1 MNSLSIFK
9 NKTIASIHIFVM
21 VMMFILVLI
30 ITIVFVYEE
39 YDNFDNEAKVIQQKF
54 IQKQKQ
60 TIRFDT
66 QRILQFITHMY
77 DKRDKIQDDLQTKKT
92 IINVIEE
99 LYGRED
105 GTGYIFIYDY
115 NGVVISDPVQRQ
127 NVGKNLYDIE
137 DVNGVKVIKDLIDI
151 SRSEDGGYVKYSW
164 LKPTTGRQSP
174 KVSYAKSFEP
184 WGWMVGT
191 GVYLDEIEKV
201 LTEQRDALK
210 IKLNQYV
217 IKILFLLSILFG
229 FGMLGIIVAN
239 NILKKEINIFAN
251 FFKRAATSHA
261 FIDKKDIGLREFQDM
276 VSYINTMIDIIHT
289 RKQKLKELNVTL
301 ESKVEEKTKDLH
313 EKNQLLIEE
322 KNFSHSLVKAQD
334 SFIKHSIHEI
344 NTPLAVIITHID
356 LFKMK
361 EGENHY
367 LSKIEAATIMIAN
380 IYNDLGYMIK
390 KDRIDYV
397 KEKIDFSIFLNE
409 RVELFKEV
417 AIANGHIINFE
428 IEEDIMIY
436 FNTIELQRVVD
447 NNISNAIKYAKKT
460 TDIFITLSKREDNAI
475 LTFMTQSKK
484 IEDTKQIFEAFFQE
498 ENLEGGFGLGLEIVG
513 MICKKD
519 DVRIEVDSTD
529 KFTSFIYHF
538 KVSDIS

>member
-1 MNSLSIFK
+1 
-9 NKTIASIHIFVM
+9 M

-30 ITIVFVYEE
+30 ITIVFVYGE
-39 YDNFDNEAKVIQQKF
+39 YGNFDNEAKVVQKKF
-54 IQKQKQ
+54 IEKQKQ

-66 QRILQFITHMY
+66 ERVLQFIMYMY
-77 DKRDKIQDDLQTKKT
+77 DKRDKTQDEEQVKNN
-92 IINVIEE
+92 IIDVIES

-115 NGVVISDPVQRQ
+115 KGVVLSDPIQRQ
-127 NVGKNLYDIE
+127 NIGKNLYEIE
-137 DVNGVKVIKDLIDI
+137 DVNGVKVIRDLIDI
-151 SRSEDGGYVKYSW
+151 SKSKEGGYVKYSW
-164 LKPTTGRQSP
+164 LKPTTGKQGS
-174 KVSYAKSFEP
+174 KISYAKSFEP

-191 GVYLDEIEKV
+191 GVYLDEIEKI
-201 LTEQRDALK
+201 LTKQRDALK
-210 IKLNQYV
+210 IKLNQYI
-217 IKILFLLSILFG
+217 IKILFLLSMLFG

-251 FFKRAATSHA
+251 FFKQAATSHA
-261 FIDKKDIGLREFQDM
+261 FIDKRDIGLREFQDM

-289 RKQKLKELNVTL
+289 RKQKLKELNLTL
-301 ESKVEEKTKDLH
+301 ESKVEEKTIDLH
-313 EKNQLLIEE
+313 EKNKLLVEE

-361 EGENHY
+361 EGNNHY

-397 KEKIDFSIFLNE
+397 KEEIDFSHFLNE

-436 FNTIELQRVVD
+436 FNTIELQRVID

-460 TDIFITLSKREDNAI
+460 TDIFITLSKREDKAI
-475 LTFMTQSKK
+475 LTFMTQSRK
-484 IEDTKQIFEAFFQE
+484 IEDTKQIFEAFHQE
-498 ENLEGGFGLGLEIVG
+498 EYLEGGFGLGLEIVG
-513 MICKKD
+513 MICQKD
-519 DVRIEVDSTD
+519 NVKIEVDSTD
-529 KFTSFIYHF
+529 EFTSFIYDF
-538 KVSDIS
+538 KMSDTR